1 MRKKEK
7 TSGEKASCFDFWGL
21 IIDWGEFRVVI
32 SPCLNIS
39 VGSLSY
45 KGRWGV
51 TAGYLAAQG
60 PVGPQ
65 PLLDEHIIYFASSN
79 THCDT
84 EDQDQNEDVSL
95 FRDVYGW

>member
-1 MRKKEK
+1 
-7 TSGEKASCFDFWGL
+7 
-21 IIDWGEFRVVI
+21 
-32 SPCLNIS
+32 
-39 VGSLSY
+39 VGSLSS

-65 PLLDEHIIYFASSN
+65 PLLDEHIIYFASSH

-95 FRDVYGW
+95 FQDVYGW